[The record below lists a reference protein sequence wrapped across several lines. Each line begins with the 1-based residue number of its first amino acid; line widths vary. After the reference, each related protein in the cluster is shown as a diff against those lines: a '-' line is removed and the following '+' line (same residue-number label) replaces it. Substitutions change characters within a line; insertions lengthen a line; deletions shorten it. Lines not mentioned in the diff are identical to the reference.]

1 MSERT
6 ITEAELKST
15 LDTTFDITRTTYKN
29 IMDAAFPPIFKPKK
43 GVAIIA
49 SDNADFSNSK
59 IRIFCYINDPD
70 REYVCFCDG
79 HTEEYTTVGFRYAK
93 PLTPTQKG
101 E

>member
-29 IMDAAFPPIFKPKK
+29 IMDAAFPPIFKPKE
-43 GVAIIA
+43 GEIIVV
-49 SDNADFSNSK
+49 SQLKDFSSSR
-59 IRIFCYINDPD
+59 IGIFCHINDYD
-70 REYVCFCDG
+70 EYVCFSEG
-79 HTEEYTTVGFRYAK
+79 RTKGSATVGFRYAK
-93 PLTPTQKG
+93 PQTPTQKG